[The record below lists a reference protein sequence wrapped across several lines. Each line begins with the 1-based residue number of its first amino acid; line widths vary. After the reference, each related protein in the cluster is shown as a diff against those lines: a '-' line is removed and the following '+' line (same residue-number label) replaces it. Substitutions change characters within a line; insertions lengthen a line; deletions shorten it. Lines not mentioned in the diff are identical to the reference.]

1 MLFELEWERVSIIIQ
16 SSIPRALRLNR
27 LPHCQHPASLSTAV
41 STSQTPLPFSL
52 RLPPSPHPAQLS
64 LAASLLPPQEFFF
77 MSDFVQQMFLNGA
90 CQLAVTVP
98 TCVMAT
104 ESMFG
109 VSMHITTLQYK

>member
-1 MLFELEWERVSIIIQ
+1 
-16 SSIPRALRLNR
+16 
-27 LPHCQHPASLSTAV
+27 
-41 STSQTPLPFSL
+41 
-52 RLPPSPHPAQLS
+52 
-64 LAASLLPPQEFFF
+64 